1 MCHVDN
7 FSQWTSPS
15 NAYTSCSSLHT
26 SRITRWWYFQ
36 AYRDI
41 RRAPLPSA
49 VLVPSSS
56 FEPHPI
62 CGYDYTGGTTINRNS
77 ISSFFLSC
85 SATCSAPSTSVV
97 EEFSTR
103 SFANQAAACTPDLTW
118 WTCTCFAAYPAT
130 SLMPSCTVT
139 PTISILFLVSPA
151 SSRAPTLAL
160 TSSSGH
166 LLVKRSRR

>member
-1 MCHVDN
+1 MLTIFPNGRHRP
-7 FSQWTSPS
+7 TP
-15 NAYTSCSSLHT
+15 T
-26 SRITRWWYFQ
+26 
-36 AYRDI
+36 
-41 RRAPLPSA
+41 RRAPPCIHHASRA
-49 VLVPSSS
+49 
-56 FEPHPI
+56 
-62 CGYDYTGGTTINRNS
+62 GGTSKPTEIYAERRCRAPYLYRLPVLNPIQFAGMIILEGQPS
-77 ISSFFLSC
+77 IVTQFLLFFLSC

-160 TSSSGH
+160 TRSSGH

>member
-1 MCHVDN
+1 MDVTVQRLRVVLLPAYITHHALVVL
-7 FSQWTSPS
+7 PS
-15 NAYTSCSSLHT
+15 LQRYT
-26 SRITRWWYFQ
+26 
-36 AYRDI
+36 
-41 RRAPLPSA
+41 PSA
-49 VLVPSSS
+49 VFVPSSS
-56 FEPHPI
+56 FELHPM

-77 ISSFFLSC
+77 ISFFSC
-85 SATCSAPSTSVV
+85 SATCSAPSTSVL

-103 SFANQAAACTPDLTW
+103 SFAKQAAACTPDLTW

-166 LLVKRSRR
+166 LLVKRSRT